1 MMENG
6 HGFAAVHS
14 PEPFML
20 RITTQFRAVSVQRYF
35 VELLCKDDYYNKGTE
50 QPGIWRG
57 KGAVLLGLEDN
68 VEREAFARLVENRH
82 PTNDKRLTPRTKDG
96 RRVGYDFTFS
106 PPKSVSVVYAITK
119 DPDVLWAF
127 RQSVRETMA
136 EIEEMVQT
144 RVRIRGANHDRSTGN
159 MVWAE
164 YQHFTTR
171 PVDGEPDVHLHSHN
185 FVANCTYDKDEQRWK
200 AIQLGEVT
208 RNAPYFQTVALSRL
222 AANLVKVGYQVERTE
237 HAFEVVG
244 VSPEAINEFSRR
256 KHIIESIASELGF
269 EQERKASLG
278 AKTRERKTDRF
289 TLDELHERWTARL
302 SEEEV
307 STIRGLKG
315 TSPEQRPSAEHEPS
329 SERPR
334 VTTEAEQRPT
344 PEREPRVENESTPET
359 EPDAEE
365 KTKQQEEPS
374 REDEPKAEHTRR
386 SRWGPHLFAS
396 LSASDAVR
404 AAITDLFK
412 RDAIV
417 EESKLVQRALKFS
430 FGRAEK
436 EQVSD
441 AIDRLPELIR
451 RKLGDKTYFTTHEAV
466 AEERE
471 LVRFAKA
478 GRNSV
483 RPFGT
488 RPLSRSVPKLDDYER
503 GVLEKLLGSTDRLIL
518 FKNTGPTRKPELV
531 RAAMTGAQQAGYS
544 LVVITPTAAS
554 ARQAEKDYGITDVK
568 TVARIL
574 NGGEYTSGLKNLL
587 PKAMKPVF
595 WVEDAG
601 RIGMRTIAKLAAAAE
616 RCGARIVLSGDEA
629 RSRKYERGDP
639 FRLLREEAGLS
650 SAERRV
656 LRDRQNDLERSVDA
670 LQHDGGRSAVQ
681 TLDELGKLSV
691 APDDESPLE
700 HAAEFLTAWEVKG
713 KKALLVTPTIEEAN
727 ALTDV
732 VRQKLRSAG
741 RLEKKDHSVLQLVS
755 AGLSDAEMRRAA
767 FYTRGMVVDFYRPTR
782 GFASGDR
789 TRVIGTDPVNGV
801 WVLGKLG
808 TPVRLNLSHAD
819 RFTVSRAQRTK
830 LSVGDRIRVTRQVR
844 PLIGKPI
851 KAGSVVTV
859 TGVNPFG
866 QIAVSGLRL
875 LPKKFGHFEHDY
887 VTTPG
892 RIQGRRAEATA
903 FVADRFGWGRAE
915 SRDILAAGEAARK
928 DFRLFVN
935 DMESLT
941 SAITRERPVMN
952 AVDLIDDPEY
962 VEMKMED
969 HAFGFEQM
977 KRDDLGGFRYG
988 S

>member
-1 MMENG
+1 
-6 HGFAAVHS
+6 
-14 PEPFML
+14 ML
-20 RITTQFRAVSVQRYF
+20 RITTQYRAVSVQRYF
-35 VELLCKDDYYNKGTE
+35 VELLCKDDYYSKGTE
-50 QPGIWRG
+50 QPGIWQG
-57 KGAVLLGLEDN
+57 KGADLLGLEGN

-82 PTNDKRLTPRTKDG
+82 PTNDERLTPRTKDG

-106 PPKSVSVVYAITK
+106 PPKSVSVLYAVTQ

-127 RQSVRETMA
+127 RQSVRDTMA
-136 EIEEMVQT
+136 EIEEMAQT
-144 RVRIRGANHDRSTGN
+144 RVRVRGANHDRPTGN

-185 FVANCTYDKDEQRWK
+185 FIGNCTYDENEQRWK

-208 RNAPYFQTVALSRL
+208 RNAPYFQTLALSRL

-244 VSPEAINEFSRR
+244 VSPQAINEFSRR
-256 KHIIESIASELGF
+256 KNIIESIASELGF

-278 AKTRERKTDRF
+278 AKTRERKTDKF
-289 TLDELHERWTARL
+289 TLDELHDRWTARL
-302 SEEEV
+302 SEEDV
-307 STIRGLKG
+307 STIRSLKG
-315 TSPEQRPSAEHEPS
+315 KSSEHRQNTEHEQSIEQPRVSPEPEQ
-329 SERPR
+329 ER
-334 VTTEAEQRPT
+334 EPT
-344 PEREPRVENESTPET
+344 PEQEPKREQKPEPEEGAKPQV
-359 EPDAEE
+359 EPDV
-365 KTKQQEEPS
+365 
-374 REDEPKAEHTRR
+374 EDEPKPEHARP
-386 SRWGPHLFAS
+386 SRWGPHLFVS

-404 AAITDLFK
+404 AAVTDLFK
-412 RDAIV
+412 RDAII

-436 EQVSD
+436 EQVTD
-441 AIDRLPELIR
+441 AIEKLPELIR
-451 RKLGDKTYFTTHEAV
+451 RKLGDKTYFTTKEAV

-478 GRNSV
+478 GRNSLP
-483 RPFGT
+483 PFKSK
-488 RPLSRSVPKLDDYER
+488 PISRSVSQLDDYER
-503 GVLEKLLGSTDRLIL
+503 GVLDKLLSSTDRITL

-531 RAAMTGAQQAGYS
+531 RAAMTGVQQAGYS

-554 ARQAEKDYGITDVK
+554 ARQAEKDYGITDIQ
-568 TVARIL
+568 TVARVL
-574 NGGEYTSGLKNLL
+574 NDGEYTSRLKNAL
-587 PKAMKPVF
+587 PKAMKPVL

-601 RIGMRTIAKLAAAAE
+601 RMGMRTLAKLAAAAE
-616 RCGARIVLSGDEA
+616 RSGARIVLSGDEA

-656 LRDRQNDLERSVDA
+656 LRERQNGLERSVDA
-670 LQHDGGRSAVQ
+670 LQHDGGWTAVQ
-681 TLDELGKLSV
+681 TLDQLGKLSI
-691 APDDESPLE
+691 APENESPLD
-700 HAAEFLTAWEVKG
+700 HAADFLTGWEAKG
-713 KKALLVTPTIEEAN
+713 KKALLVTPTVEGARS
-727 ALTDV
+727 LTDV
-732 VRQKLRSAG
+732 VREKLRSAG
-741 RLEKKDHSVLQLVS
+741 RLNNKDRSVLQLVS
-755 AGLSDAEMRRAA
+755 AGLSDAEMRRAR
-767 FYTRGMVVDFYRPTR
+767 FYERGMVVDFYRPTR

-789 TRVIGTDPVNGV
+789 TKVIGTDPVNGV
-801 WVLGKLG
+801 WVRGKLG

-819 RFTVSRAQRTK
+819 RFTVSRVQRAK
-830 LSVGDRIRVTRQVR
+830 LAVGDRIRVTRQVR
-844 PLIGKPI
+844 PLIGKPL

-903 FVADRFGWGRAE
+903 FVADRLGWGGTE

-928 DFRLFVN
+928 DFRVFV
-935 DMESLT
+935 DDRETLID
-941 SAITRERPVMN
+941 AISRERPVMN
-952 AVDLIDDPEY
+952 ATDLTDDPEY

-969 HAFGFEQM
+969 HAFRFEQAR
-977 KRDDLGGFRYG
+977 KDDFGGFRYG
-988 S
+988 H

>member
-1 MMENG
+1 
-6 HGFAAVHS
+6 
-14 PEPFML
+14 
-20 RITTQFRAVSVQRYF
+20 VQRYF
-35 VELLCKDDYYNKGTE
+35 VELLCKDDYYSKGTE
-50 QPGIWRG
+50 QPGVWRG
-57 KGAVLLGLEDN
+57 KGADQLGLEGN
-68 VEREAFARLVENRH
+68 VAREAFARLVENRH
-82 PTNDKRLTPRTKDG
+82 PTNDERLTPRTKDG

-106 PPKSVSVVYAITK
+106 TPKSVSVLYAVTK

-127 RQSVRETMA
+127 RQSVRDTMA
-136 EIEEMVQT
+136 EIEAMVQT
-144 RVRIRGANHDRSTGN
+144 RVRARGANHDRSTGN

-185 FVANCTYDKDEQRWK
+185 FVMNCTYDRDEQRWK

-208 RNAPYFQTVALSRL
+208 RKAPYFQTVALSRL
-222 AANLVKVGYQVERTE
+222 AANLVKVGYRVERTE

-256 KHIIESIASELGF
+256 KNIIESIASELGF
-269 EQERKASLG
+269 EQERKATLG
-278 AKTRERKTDRF
+278 AKTRERKTDQF

-302 SEEEV
+302 SDHEV

-315 TSPEQRPSAEHEPS
+315 NRTTHQQNAEHDVGVDEPRLSPGSDKPVPEQGP
-329 SERPR
+329 
-334 VTTEAEQRPT
+334 EAEENHRTEQE
-344 PEREPRVENESTPET
+344 PEPE
-359 EPDAEE
+359 EA
-365 KTKQQEEPS
+365 KQYREEPS
-374 REDEPKAEHTRR
+374 HEEEPNPEHTRR
-386 SRWGPHLFAS
+386 SRWGSHLFAS
-396 LSASDAVR
+396 LSAHDAVR
-404 AAITDLFK
+404 AAITDLLK

-417 EESKLVQRALKFS
+417 EESKLVQRALRFS
-430 FGRAEK
+430 FGRAETK
-436 EQVSD
+436 DIAD
-441 AIDRLPELIR
+441 AIGHTPELIR
-451 RKLGDKTYFTTHEAV
+451 RRLGDKTYFTTHEAV

-483 RPFGT
+483 RPFET
-488 RPLSRSVPKLDDYER
+488 RPLSRSIPKLDDYER
-503 GVLEKLLGSTDRLIL
+503 GVLEKLLGSTDRITL
-518 FKNTGPTRKPELV
+518 FKNTGPTRKAELV
-531 RAAMTGAQQAGYS
+531 RAAMTGVQQAGYK
-544 LVVITPTAAS
+544 LVVVTPTAAS
-554 ARQAEKDYGITDVK
+554 AREAEKDYGIGDVQ
-568 TVARIL
+568 TVARVL
-574 NGGEYTSGLKNLL
+574 SSDDYTSRLRNTL
-587 PKAMKPVF
+587 PRAVKPVF

-670 LQHDGGRSAVQ
+670 LQHDGGCTAVQ

-691 APDDESPLE
+691 APDDESPFP
-700 HAAEFLTAWEVKG
+700 HAADYLTGWEVKG
-713 KKALLVTPTIEEAN
+713 KKALLVTPTLAGAR
-727 ALTDV
+727 ALTEV
-732 VRQKLRSAG
+732 VRDKLHSAG
-741 RLEKKDHSVLQLVS
+741 RLHGKDRSVLQLVS
-755 AGLSDAEMRRAA
+755 AGLSDAEMRRAR
-767 FYTRGMVVDFYRPTR
+767 FYERGMVVDFYRPSR

-789 TRVIGTDPVNGV
+789 TRVIGTDAMNGV

-819 RFTVSRAQRTK
+819 RFTVSRVQRAK
-830 LSVGDRIRVTRQVR
+830 LAVGDRIRVTRQVR

-851 KAGSVVTV
+851 KAGSVVTI
-859 TGVNPFG
+859 TGFNPFG

-928 DFRLFVN
+928 DFRVFVDDREALRN
-935 DMESLT
+935 
-941 SAITRERPVMN
+941 AISRERPVMN
-952 AVDLIDDPEY
+952 ATDLTNDPEY
-962 VEMKMED
+962 AEMKMED
-969 HAFGFEQM
+969 HSFGFEQT
-977 KRDDLGGFRYG
+977 KQEDLGGFRYG
-988 S
+988 R